1 MANILDAIVDNRR
14 KEIEELKLQLP
25 LASFIDSLV
34 PSSKDMYVAL
44 SRTASKPY
52 AGFILECKKASPSKG
67 LIRADFDVAAE
78 AVTSDAK
85 LYESLDLDSIDA
97 VDLIVRLKE
106 ETGKRVPPDD
116 FKAVRTIDDVVKV
129 LNAL

>member
-1 MANILDAIVDNRR
+1 MDSNNFKLLRRILV
-14 KEIEELKLQLP
+14 
-25 LASFIDSLV
+25 
-34 PSSKDMYVAL
+34 
-44 SRTASKPY
+44 
-52 AGFILECKKASPSKG
+52 
-67 LIRADFDVAAE
+67 ADFDVSAE
-78 AVTSDAK
+78 AVTSDAQ

-129 LNAL
+129 LDAL